1 MEWALKTAQPEMSKQ
16 YSVRHW
22 IMLRK
27 SISIRTDRR
36 LAASP
41 TGPYVGSEGTDVRN
55 RDSHTAEEVTMP
67 VTVSFAS
74 DSFIVIRSFLLNLLN
89 VELTRHTHK
98 LTDTMQ
104 KGRTIAEEDIL
115 RESRK

>member
-1 MEWALKTAQPEMSKQ
+1 MEWALKTAQPEMSRQ
-16 YSVRHW
+16 YGVRHW

-27 SISIRTDRR
+27 SISIRTDGR

-41 TGPYVGSEGTDVRN
+41 IRPYVDSEGAGVRN

-74 DSFIVIRSFLLNLLN
+74 NSFIVIRSFLLNLLN
-89 VELTRHTHK
+89 VELTRDPLK

-104 KGRTIAEEDIL
+104 KGRKIAEE
-115 RESRK
+115 ESRK

>member
-1 MEWALKTAQPEMSKQ
+1 
-16 YSVRHW
+16 
-22 IMLRK
+22 MLRK

-41 TGPYVGSEGTDVRN
+41 TRPYVGCEGTSVRN
-55 RDSHTAEEVTMP
+55 IVSHTAEEVTMP

-89 VELTRHTHK
+89 VELTRHPHK